1 MDDGHL
7 SNITSQNC
15 GRNKKARRK
24 EKNQKSKILVLL
36 EPQLELDQAF
46 DL

>member
-1 MDDGHL
+1 MDDDHL

-24 EKNQKSKILVLL
+24 EKKRNPNFARTTIGTRQSI
-36 EPQLELDQAF
+36 
-46 DL
+46 